1 MKKYS
6 NNFHK
11 FIIFII
17 ITMLCII
24 TYFTNQY
31 FVEPSV
37 HDLFSRMNLSNTPS
51 SQIINIAID
60 ENSLSKVGRWP
71 WNRNLYGNIFEYVKD
86 AKVIVFDS
94 VITSSDNIQSDK
106 KFFSR
111 LKKMDNLILG
121 TFFCN
126 KEQNSTINM
135 TPFAVDIQNGKQ
147 MRLIEYQYYANL
159 PEDLVKN
166 AHSIGSVSTLPDND
180 GVIRKLS
187 PIFRHNKTFYPS
199 VGIKAAM
206 KYKNINSL
214 AYKNNTLI
222 LGDITI
228 PLDKTNSEVYLQW
241 YKPSK
246 QNVNFITHKTY
257 SASDILDS
265 YNKMKK
271 GEKPPIPQE
280 EFKDKIIIVGATA
293 YALNDIKKTPIG
305 VDYPGLEIQATFIDN
320 IINNDFMKKT
330 SLALNLIVLA
340 VLVILTVHTAKQLP
354 IIYSLLTLITII
366 LGWFYIAKNIFFANG
381 YIIDVI
387 TPLSFVLLAYSLTF
401 VYKYFLAGRSRNNL
415 KNVMSKYISKS
426 VMKDVLKNE
435 TAELGGK
442 RAYVSVLFADIRQFT
457 SISEVYTPEEVSS
470 LLNEYFSLIAPII
483 DKYNGTLNKFMGDA
497 VMAIFG
503 APIEDENHAQNAV
516 LCAEEILLEVKKLNY
531 KWKISN
537 KPEIR
542 IGVAINTGYVFIG
555 NIGSKDRM
563 EFTVIGDSVN
573 IASRIESL
581 NRVYNTSF
589 LISSSTYE
597 KVKDIVNT
605 IKIRDVSIKG
615 RISSVTIHE
624 VIEIKHDNQNN

>member
-1 MKKYS
+1 
-6 NNFHK
+6 
-11 FIIFII
+11 
-17 ITMLCII
+17 MLCII

-111 LKKMDNLILG
+111 LKKMDNIILG

-166 AHSIGSVSTLPDND
+166 AHAIGSVSTLPDND

-503 APIEDENHAQNAV
+503 APIEDENHAKNAV

>member
-214 AYKNNTLI
+214 AYKNNTLL

-330 SLALNLIVLA
+330 SLVLNLIVLA
-340 VLVILTVHTAKQLP
+340 VLVILTVQTAKQLP

>member
-1 MKKYS
+1 
-6 NNFHK
+6 
-11 FIIFII
+11 
-17 ITMLCII
+17 MLCII

-503 APIEDENHAQNAV
+503 APIEDENHAKNAV

>member
-214 AYKNNTLI
+214 AYKNNTLL

-340 VLVILTVHTAKQLP
+340 VLVILTVQTAKQLP

-503 APIEDENHAQNAV
+503 APIEDENHAKNAV

>member
-1 MKKYS
+1 
-6 NNFHK
+6 
-11 FIIFII
+11 
-17 ITMLCII
+17 MLCII

-135 TPFAVDIQNGKQ
+135 TPFAVNIKNGEK
-147 MRLIEYQYYANL
+147 MKLIEYQYYANL

-214 AYKNNTLI
+214 AYKNNTLL

-330 SLALNLIVLA
+330 SLVLNLIVLA

>member
-214 AYKNNTLI
+214 AYKNNTLL

-340 VLVILTVHTAKQLP
+340 VLVILTVQTAKQLP

>member
-166 AHSIGSVSTLPDND
+166 AHAIGSVSTLPDND

-340 VLVILTVHTAKQLP
+340 VLVILTVQTAKQLP

-503 APIEDENHAQNAV
+503 APIEDENHAKNAV

>member
-166 AHSIGSVSTLPDND
+166 AHAIGSVSTLPDND

-340 VLVILTVHTAKQLP
+340 VLVILTVQTAKQLP

-426 VMKDVLKNE
+426 VMKDVLQNE

-503 APIEDENHAQNAV
+503 APIEDDNHAQNAV

>member
-11 FIIFII
+11 FIIFMI

-166 AHSIGSVSTLPDND
+166 AHAIGSVSTLPDND

-214 AYKNNTLI
+214 TYKNNTLI

-340 VLVILTVHTAKQLP
+340 VLVILTVQTAKQLP

-503 APIEDENHAQNAV
+503 APIEDENHAKNAV

>member
-37 HDLFSRMNLSNTPS
+37 HDLFLRMNLSNTPS

-94 VITSSDNIQSDK
+94 VITTSDNIRSDQ

-111 LKKMDNLILG
+111 LKNMDNLILG

-135 TPFAVDIQNGKQ
+135 TPFAVNIKNGEQ
-147 MRLIEYQYYANL
+147 MKLIEYQYYANL
-159 PEDLVKN
+159 PEDLIKN
-166 AHSIGSVSTLPDND
+166 AHAIGSVSTLPDND

-187 PIFRHNKTFYPS
+187 PIFLHNNTFYPS
-199 VGIKAAM
+199 VAIKAAM

-214 AYKNNTLI
+214 IYKNNTLI
-222 LGDITI
+222 LDNITI

-246 QNVNFITHKTY
+246 QNANFITHKTY

-265 YNKMKK
+265 YNKVQK

-280 EFKDKIIIVGATA
+280 EFKDKIVIVGATA
-293 YALNDIKKTPIG
+293 YALNDIKKTPVG

-320 IINNDFMKKT
+320 IINNDFMKKA
-330 SLALNLIVLA
+330 SIALNLIVLV
-340 VLVILTVHTAKQLP
+340 VLVILTVQTAKQLP
-354 IIYSLLTLITII
+354 ILYSLLTLITVI

-426 VMKDVLKNE
+426 VMKDVLQNE

-503 APIEDENHAQNAV
+503 APIEDDNHAQNAV

>member
-37 HDLFSRMNLSNTPS
+37 HDLFLRMNLSNTPS

-94 VITSSDNIQSDK
+94 VITTSDNIKSDQ

-111 LKKMDNLILG
+111 LKNMDNLILG

-135 TPFAVDIQNGKQ
+135 TPFAVNIKNGEQ
-147 MRLIEYQYYANL
+147 MKLIEYQYYANL
-159 PEDLVKN
+159 PEDLIKN
-166 AHSIGSVSTLPDND
+166 AHAIGSVSTLPDND

-187 PIFRHNKTFYPS
+187 PIFRHNNTFYPS
-199 VGIKAAM
+199 VAIKAAM

-214 AYKNNTLI
+214 IYKNNTLI
-222 LGDITI
+222 LDNITI

-246 QNVNFITHKTY
+246 QNANFITHKTY

-265 YNKMKK
+265 YNKVQK

-280 EFKDKIIIVGATA
+280 EFKDKIVIVGATA
-293 YALNDIKKTPIG
+293 YALNDIKKTPVG

-320 IINNDFMKKT
+320 IINNDFMKKA
-330 SLALNLIVLA
+330 SLALNLIVLV
-340 VLVILTVHTAKQLP
+340 VLVILTVQTAKQLP
-354 IIYSLLTLITII
+354 ILYSLLTLITVI

-426 VMKDVLKNE
+426 VMKDVLQNE

-503 APIEDENHAQNAV
+503 APIEDDNHAQNAV

>member
-166 AHSIGSVSTLPDND
+166 AHAIGSVSTLPDND

-330 SLALNLIVLA
+330 SLVLNLIVLA

-426 VMKDVLKNE
+426 VMKDVLQNE

-503 APIEDENHAQNAV
+503 APIEDENHAKNAV

>member
-1 MKKYS
+1 
-6 NNFHK
+6 
-11 FIIFII
+11 
-17 ITMLCII
+17 MLCII

-37 HDLFSRMNLSNTPS
+37 HDLFSRMTLSNTPS

-71 WNRNLYGNIFEYVKD
+71 WNRNLYGNIFEYVKE
-86 AKVIVFDS
+86 AKVIIFDS

-106 KFFSR
+106 QFFSR
-111 LKKMDNLILG
+111 LKNIDNLILG

-135 TPFAVDIQNGKQ
+135 TPFSISIKNGNK
-147 MRLIEYQYYANL
+147 MKLMEYKYYANL
-159 PEDLVKN
+159 PEELINN
-166 AHSIGSVSTLPDND
+166 AYSIGSVSTIPDND

-187 PIFRHNKTFYPS
+187 PVFSHNKVFYPS
-199 VGIKAAM
+199 VALKAAM
-206 KYKNINSL
+206 KYKDTDTL
-214 AYKNNTLI
+214 VYHNNELI
-222 LGDITI
+222 LDNIHI
-228 PLDKTNSEVYLQW
+228 PLEKSNSEVYLQW
-241 YKPSK
+241 YKPSLK
-246 QNVNFITHKTY
+246 KTNFITHKTY
-257 SASDILDS
+257 SASDILES
-265 YNKMKK
+265 YDKIQK
-271 GEKPPIPQE
+271 GEIPPIPQE
-280 EFKDKIIIVGATA
+280 IFKDKIVIVGATA
-293 YALNDIKKTPIG
+293 YALNDIKKTPVG
-305 VDYPGLEIQATFIDN
+305 VDYPGLEIQATFVDN

-330 SLALNLIVLA
+330 STTLNIIIIILLT
-340 VLVILTVHTAKQLP
+340 ILTIHSAKQLP

-366 LGWFYIAKNIFFANG
+366 LSWFYIAKNIFFANG

-387 TPLSFVLLAYSLTF
+387 TPISFVLLAYSLTF
-401 VYKYFLAGRSRNNL
+401 VYKYFLAGKSRNNL

-442 RAYVSVLFADIRQFT
+442 KAYVSVLFADIRQFT

-516 LCAEEILLEVKKLNY
+516 LCADEILHEVKKLNY

-542 IGVAINTGYVFIG
+542 IGIAINTGYVFIG
-555 NIGSKDRM
+555 NIGSEDRM

-597 KVKDIVNT
+597 KVKNIVNT

-624 VIEIKHDNQNN
+624 VIEIKNDNQNN

>member
-94 VITSSDNIQSDK
+94 VITSSDNIRSDQ

-214 AYKNNTLI
+214 TYKNNTLL

-293 YALNDIKKTPIG
+293 YALNDINKTPIG

-340 VLVILTVHTAKQLP
+340 VLVILTVQTAKQLP

-435 TAELGGK
+435 TNELGGK
-442 RAYVSVLFADIRQFT
+442 RADVSVLFADIRQFT

-516 LCAEEILLEVKKLNY
+516 LCAE
-531 KWKISN
+531 
-537 KPEIR
+537 
-542 IGVAINTGYVFIG
+542 
-555 NIGSKDRM
+555 
-563 EFTVIGDSVN
+563 
-573 IASRIESL
+573 
-581 NRVYNTSF
+581 
-589 LISSSTYE
+589 
-597 KVKDIVNT
+597 
-605 IKIRDVSIKG
+605 
-615 RISSVTIHE
+615 
-624 VIEIKHDNQNN
+624 

>member
-135 TPFAVDIQNGKQ
+135 TPFAVNIKNGEQ
-147 MRLIEYQYYANL
+147 MKLIEYQYYANL
-159 PEDLVKN
+159 PEDLIKN
-166 AHSIGSVSTLPDND
+166 AHAIGSVSTLPDND

-503 APIEDENHAQNAV
+503 APIEDENHAKNAV

>member
-166 AHSIGSVSTLPDND
+166 AHAIGSVSTLPDND

-340 VLVILTVHTAKQLP
+340 VLVILTVQTAKQLP

-503 APIEDENHAQNAV
+503 APIEDENHAKNAV

-581 NRVYNTSF
+581 NRIYNTSF

>member
-1 MKKYS
+1 
-6 NNFHK
+6 
-11 FIIFII
+11 
-17 ITMLCII
+17 MLCII

-94 VITSSDNIQSDK
+94 VITSSDNIQSDQ

-330 SLALNLIVLA
+330 SLVLNLIVLA

>member
-166 AHSIGSVSTLPDND
+166 AHAIGSVSTLPDND

-214 AYKNNTLI
+214 TYKNNTLI

>member
-1 MKKYS
+1 
-6 NNFHK
+6 
-11 FIIFII
+11 
-17 ITMLCII
+17 MLCII

-214 AYKNNTLI
+214 AYKNNTLL

-330 SLALNLIVLA
+330 SLVLNLIVLA
-340 VLVILTVHTAKQLP
+340 VLVILTVQTAKQLP

>member
-166 AHSIGSVSTLPDND
+166 AHAIGSVSTLPDND

-214 AYKNNTLI
+214 TYKNNTLI

-320 IINNDFMKKT
+320 ITNNDFMKKT

-340 VLVILTVHTAKQLP
+340 VLVILTVQTAKQLP

-503 APIEDENHAQNAV
+503 APIEDENHAKNAV

>member
-166 AHSIGSVSTLPDND
+166 AHAIGSVSTLPDND

-214 AYKNNTLI
+214 TYKNNTLI

-330 SLALNLIVLA
+330 SLVLNLIVLA

-503 APIEDENHAQNAV
+503 APIEDENHAKNAV

>member
-214 AYKNNTLI
+214 AYKNNTLL

-503 APIEDENHAQNAV
+503 APIEDENHAKNAV

>member
-94 VITSSDNIQSDK
+94 VITSSDNIQSDQ

-330 SLALNLIVLA
+330 SLVLNLIVLA

>member
-1 MKKYS
+1 
-6 NNFHK
+6 
-11 FIIFII
+11 
-17 ITMLCII
+17 MLCII

-166 AHSIGSVSTLPDND
+166 AHAIGSVSTLPDND

-503 APIEDENHAQNAV
+503 APIEDENHAKNAV

>member
-214 AYKNNTLI
+214 AYKNNTLL

-246 QNVNFITHKTY
+246 QNANFITHKTY

-340 VLVILTVHTAKQLP
+340 VLVILTVQTAKQLP

-503 APIEDENHAQNAV
+503 APIEDENHAKNAV

>member
-86 AKVIVFDS
+86 AEVIVFDS

-214 AYKNNTLI
+214 AYKNNTLL

-340 VLVILTVHTAKQLP
+340 VLVILTVQTAKQLP

-503 APIEDENHAQNAV
+503 APIEDENHAKNAV

>member
-166 AHSIGSVSTLPDND
+166 AHAIGSVSTLPDND

-214 AYKNNTLI
+214 AYKNNTLL

-340 VLVILTVHTAKQLP
+340 VLVILTVQTAKQLP

-503 APIEDENHAQNAV
+503 APIEDENHAKNAV

>member
-187 PIFRHNKTFYPS
+187 PIFRHNKTSYPS

-340 VLVILTVHTAKQLP
+340 VLVILTVQTAKQLP

-503 APIEDENHAQNAV
+503 APIEDENHAKNAV

>member
-214 AYKNNTLI
+214 AYKNNTLL

-246 QNVNFITHKTY
+246 QNANFITHKTY

-330 SLALNLIVLA
+330 SLVLNLIVLA

-503 APIEDENHAQNAV
+503 APIEDENHAKNAV

>member
-37 HDLFSRMNLSNTPS
+37 HDLFLRMNLSNTPS

-94 VITSSDNIQSDK
+94 VITTSDNIKSDQ

-111 LKKMDNLILG
+111 LKNMDNLILG

-135 TPFAVDIQNGKQ
+135 TPFAVNIKNGEQ
-147 MRLIEYQYYANL
+147 MKLIEYQYYANL

-166 AHSIGSVSTLPDND
+166 AHAIGSVSTLPDND

-187 PIFRHNKTFYPS
+187 PIFRHNNTFYPS
-199 VGIKAAM
+199 VAIKAAM

-214 AYKNNTLI
+214 IYKNNTLI
-222 LGDITI
+222 LDNITI

-246 QNVNFITHKTY
+246 QNANFITHKTY

-265 YNKMKK
+265 YNKVQK

-280 EFKDKIIIVGATA
+280 EFKDKIVIVGATA
-293 YALNDIKKTPIG
+293 YALNDIKKTPVG

-320 IINNDFMKKT
+320 IINNDFMKKA
-330 SLALNLIVLA
+330 SLALNLIVLV
-340 VLVILTVHTAKQLP
+340 VLVILTVQTAKQLP
-354 IIYSLLTLITII
+354 ILYSLLTLITVI

-426 VMKDVLKNE
+426 VMKDVLQNE

-503 APIEDENHAQNAV
+503 APIEDDNHAQNAV

>member
-166 AHSIGSVSTLPDND
+166 AHAIGSVSTLPDND

-214 AYKNNTLI
+214 AYKNNTLL

-330 SLALNLIVLA
+330 SLVLNLIVLA
-340 VLVILTVHTAKQLP
+340 VLVILTVQTAKQLP

-503 APIEDENHAQNAV
+503 APIEDENHAKNAV

>member
-37 HDLFSRMNLSNTPS
+37 HDLFLRMNLSNTPS

-94 VITSSDNIQSDK
+94 VITTSDNIRSDQ

-111 LKKMDNLILG
+111 LKNMDNLILG

-135 TPFAVDIQNGKQ
+135 TPFAVNIKNGEQ
-147 MRLIEYQYYANL
+147 MKLIEYQYYANL

-166 AHSIGSVSTLPDND
+166 AHAIGSVSTLPDND

-187 PIFRHNKTFYPS
+187 PIFRHNNTFYPS
-199 VGIKAAM
+199 VAIKAAM

-214 AYKNNTLI
+214 IYKNNTLI
-222 LGDITI
+222 LDNITI

-246 QNVNFITHKTY
+246 QNANFITHKTY

-265 YNKMKK
+265 YNKVQK

-280 EFKDKIIIVGATA
+280 EFKDKIVIVGATA
-293 YALNDIKKTPIG
+293 YALNDIKKTPVG

-320 IINNDFMKKT
+320 IINNDFMKKA
-330 SLALNLIVLA
+330 SLALNLIVLV
-340 VLVILTVHTAKQLP
+340 VLVILTVQTAKQLP
-354 IIYSLLTLITII
+354 ILYSLLTLITVI

-426 VMKDVLKNE
+426 VMKDVLQNE

-503 APIEDENHAQNAV
+503 APIEDDNHAQNAV

>member
-1 MKKYS
+1 
-6 NNFHK
+6 
-11 FIIFII
+11 
-17 ITMLCII
+17 MLCII

-166 AHSIGSVSTLPDND
+166 AHAIGSVSTLPDND

-214 AYKNNTLI
+214 AYKNNTLL

-503 APIEDENHAQNAV
+503 APIEDENHAKNAV

>member
-37 HDLFSRMNLSNTPS
+37 HDLFLRMNLSNTPS

-94 VITSSDNIQSDK
+94 VITTSDNIRSDQ

-111 LKKMDNLILG
+111 LKNMDNLILG

-135 TPFAVDIQNGKQ
+135 TPFAVTIKNGEQ
-147 MRLIEYQYYANL
+147 MKLIEYQYYANL
-159 PEDLVKN
+159 PEDLIKN
-166 AHSIGSVSTLPDND
+166 AHAIGSVSTLPDND

-187 PIFRHNKTFYPS
+187 PIFRHNNTFYPS
-199 VGIKAAM
+199 VAIKAAM

-214 AYKNNTLI
+214 IYKNNTLI
-222 LGDITI
+222 LDNITI

-246 QNVNFITHKTY
+246 QNANFITHKTY

-265 YNKMKK
+265 YNKVQK

-280 EFKDKIIIVGATA
+280 EFKDKIVIVGATA
-293 YALNDIKKTPIG
+293 YALNDIKKTPVG

-320 IINNDFMKKT
+320 IINNDFMKKA
-330 SLALNLIVLA
+330 SLALNLIVLV
-340 VLVILTVHTAKQLP
+340 VLVILTVQTAKQLP
-354 IIYSLLTLITII
+354 ILYSLLTLITVI

-426 VMKDVLKNE
+426 VMKDVLQNE

-503 APIEDENHAQNAV
+503 APIEDDNHAQNAV

>member
-166 AHSIGSVSTLPDND
+166 AHAIGSVSTLPDND

-330 SLALNLIVLA
+330 SLVLNLIVLA
-340 VLVILTVHTAKQLP
+340 VLVILTVQTAKQLP

-503 APIEDENHAQNAV
+503 APIEDENHAKNAV

>member
-1 MKKYS
+1 
-6 NNFHK
+6 
-11 FIIFII
+11 
-17 ITMLCII
+17 MLCII

-37 HDLFSRMNLSNTPS
+37 HDLFLRMNLSNTPS

-94 VITSSDNIQSDK
+94 VITTSDNIRSDQ

-111 LKKMDNLILG
+111 LKNMDNLILG

-135 TPFAVDIQNGKQ
+135 TPFAVTIKNGEQ
-147 MRLIEYQYYANL
+147 MKLIEYQYYANL
-159 PEDLVKN
+159 PEDLIKN
-166 AHSIGSVSTLPDND
+166 AHAIGSVSTLPDND

-187 PIFRHNKTFYPS
+187 PIFRHNNTFYPS
-199 VGIKAAM
+199 VAIKAAM

-214 AYKNNTLI
+214 IYKNNTLI
-222 LGDITI
+222 LDNITI

-246 QNVNFITHKTY
+246 QNANFITHKTY

-265 YNKMKK
+265 YNKVQK

-280 EFKDKIIIVGATA
+280 EFKDKIVIVGATA
-293 YALNDIKKTPIG
+293 YALNDIKKTPVG

-320 IINNDFMKKT
+320 IINNDFMKKA

-354 IIYSLLTLITII
+354 ILYSLLTLITVI

-426 VMKDVLKNE
+426 VMKDVLQNE

-503 APIEDENHAQNAV
+503 APIEDDNHAQNAV

>member
-166 AHSIGSVSTLPDND
+166 AHAIGSVSTLPDND

-214 AYKNNTLI
+214 TYKNNTLI

-340 VLVILTVHTAKQLP
+340 VLVILTVQTAKQLP

-503 APIEDENHAQNAV
+503 APIEDENHAKNAV

>member
-1 MKKYS
+1 
-6 NNFHK
+6 
-11 FIIFII
+11 
-17 ITMLCII
+17 MLCII

-166 AHSIGSVSTLPDND
+166 AHAIGSVSTLPDND

-214 AYKNNTLI
+214 AYKNNTLL

-340 VLVILTVHTAKQLP
+340 VLVILTVQTAKQLP

-426 VMKDVLKNE
+426 VMKDVLQNE

-503 APIEDENHAQNAV
+503 APIEDDNHAQNAV